1 MPVKSKVKISQNF
14 VAFSE
19 YITIKN
25 EKYHN
30 FPINTVPL
38 FTVIEEK
45 SSSERSMPALESTLK
60 SQIEEFKS
68 RESRGPL
75 PVPAGGGYPKPLAGD
90 KYPAKPP
97 EPVPPPAA
105 PAPIL
110 KDFSAPPPPML
121 RDSSEFQTITE
132 LKKVSTGTNPLD
144 RIYKASK
151 QKELEERQ
159 NIPLED
165 IDLREKL
172 NYSKKH
178 GYHPTQG
185 NLLGGID
192 NWSFA
197 AYKNQSSLTTVL
209 ASISLYFN

>member
-1 MPVKSKVKISQNF
+1 
-14 VAFSE
+14 
-19 YITIKN
+19 
-25 EKYHN
+25 
-30 FPINTVPL
+30 
-38 FTVIEEK
+38 
-45 SSSERSMPALESTLK
+45 MPALESTLK

-75 PVPAGGGYPKPLAGD
+75 PVPAGGGYPKP
-90 KYPAKPP
+90 P
-97 EPVPPPAA
+97 EPVPPPTA

-121 RDSSEFQTITE
+121 RDSSEFQTI
-132 LKKVSTGTNPLD
+132 VSAGTNPLD
-144 RIYKASK
+144 QIYKASK

-185 NLLGGID
+185 NLLAGID
-192 NWSFA
+192 NWSVV
-197 AYKNQSSLTTVL
+197 AYKNQNSLTTVL
-209 ASISLYFN
+209 ASIFLYLN

>member
-1 MPVKSKVKISQNF
+1 
-14 VAFSE
+14 
-19 YITIKN
+19 
-25 EKYHN
+25 
-30 FPINTVPL
+30 
-38 FTVIEEK
+38 
-45 SSSERSMPALESTLK
+45 MPALESTLK

-68 RESRGPL
+68 KESRGPI
-75 PVPAGGGYPKPLAGD
+75 PVPAGGGYPKP
-90 KYPAKPP
+90 P
-97 EPVPPPAA
+97 EPVPPPVA

-178 GYHPTQG
+178 GYGPTKG
-185 NLLGGID
+185 NLLESIKNLSGV
-192 NWSFA
+192 
-197 AYKNQSSLTTVL
+197 AYKNKSSPFKN
-209 ASISLYFN
+209 SFGINFLYFNQIYFLYWADFL